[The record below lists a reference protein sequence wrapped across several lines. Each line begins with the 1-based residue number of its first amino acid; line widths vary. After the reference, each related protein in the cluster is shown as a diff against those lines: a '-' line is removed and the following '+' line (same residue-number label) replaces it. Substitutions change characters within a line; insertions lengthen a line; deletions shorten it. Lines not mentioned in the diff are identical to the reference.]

1 MYTLNIGARSVQ
13 EVVFMYA
20 WAAADCCYAL
30 EVKASLLGQ
39 TGEHSLYHCNLCRDL
54 GRCLDENMP
63 SPQHPRISRPRQRT
77 VAERRIT
84 QRGTKSTTVVQEA
97 RRPFV
102 PDEIRPKPD
111 LLDSEWS
118 TREID
123 IGTSSAQLHMVC
135 EYITSIHLLTSLTGQ
150 G

>member
-1 MYTLNIGARSVQ
+1 
-13 EVVFMYA
+13 
-20 WAAADCCYAL
+20 
-30 EVKASLLGQ
+30 
-39 TGEHSLYHCNLCRDL
+39 
-54 GRCLDENMP
+54 MP

-123 IGTSSAQLHMVC
+123 IGTSSAQLHMVKDDVTGSIYNISA
-135 EYITSIHLLTSLTGQ
+135 EYIRQRL
-150 G
+150 